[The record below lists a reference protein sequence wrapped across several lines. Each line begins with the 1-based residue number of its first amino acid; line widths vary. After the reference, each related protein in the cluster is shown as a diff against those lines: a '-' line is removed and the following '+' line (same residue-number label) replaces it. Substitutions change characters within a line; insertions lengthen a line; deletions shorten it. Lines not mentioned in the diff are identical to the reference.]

1 MIAPRWPSERLE
13 EDLKVLNE
21 WADKFGVSTPL
32 RMAHFLGQ
40 CAHESGEFRYVEEIA
55 SGKAYEGRKDLGN
68 IYKGDGM
75 RFKGRGYIQITGR
88 KNYQDYASSKFCV
101 GNLMAHPEWLTK
113 SPGRVKASLYFWWK
127 NGLNALADKDDI
139 LAVTKRINGGYNG
152 LAARKVYTNKAKG
165 ALGIKN

>member
-1 MIAPRWPSERLE
+1 
-13 EDLKVLNE
+13 
-21 WADKFGVSTPL
+21 
-32 RMAHFLGQ
+32 
-40 CAHESGEFRYVEEIA
+40 
-55 SGKAYEGRKDLGN
+55 
-68 IYKGDGM
+68 M